1 MNEMTEIKQLKKIR
15 KWFWAWEHEKEEL
28 WLNTMAQSG
37 WVLEKIGYATF
48 YFTPCQ
54 PGEYTIR
61 LEMRD
66 PDESYISFMEE
77 TGAEFIGKVMKWHYF
92 RKKATFGSFD
102 IFSDVDSKIE
112 HFKKIANMLKAVTI
126 MNLVVGI
133 ANSINPSLRIGWIN
147 LLCATLLAYGFGRI
161 QGRIESLEKERLLTE

>member
-1 MNEMTEIKQLKKIR
+1 MSEMKKIR

-54 PGEYTIR
+54 PGEYTVR
-61 LEMRD
+61 LEMREA
-66 PDESYISFMEE
+66 DEGYIPFMEE

-92 RKKATFGSFD
+92 RKKAAFGSFD

-112 HFKKIANMLKAVTI
+112 HFNKIANMLKAVTI
-126 MNLVVGI
+126 MNLVIGI
-133 ANSINPSLRIGWIN
+133 ANSLNTVKVGWVN
-147 LLCATLLAYGFGRI
+147 LLIAVLLAYGLGRI
-161 QGRIESLEKERLLTE
+161 HGRIESLEKERLLME

>member
-1 MNEMTEIKQLKKIR
+1 MNEMKKIR
-15 KWFWAWEHEKEEL
+15 KWFWAWEHEQEEL

-37 WVLEKIGYATF
+37 WVLEKIGFATF
-48 YFTPCQ
+48 YFTRCE

-66 PDESYISFMEE
+66 PDESYVSFLEE
-77 TGAEFIGKVMKWHYF
+77 TGAEFIGRVMKWHYF
-92 RKKATFGSFD
+92 RKKACLGNFN
-102 IFSDVDSKIE
+102 IFSDTDSKIS
-112 HFKKIANMLKAVTI
+112 HFKNIANLLKGAMLA
-126 MNLVVGI
+126 NLIIGI
-133 ANSINPSLRIGWIN
+133 ANSINPSLRIVWIN

>member
-1 MNEMTEIKQLKKIR
+1 MNEMKKIR
-15 KWFWAWEHEKEEL
+15 KWFWAWEHEQEEL

-37 WVLEKIGYATF
+37 WVLEKIGFATF
-48 YFTPCQ
+48 YFTRCE

-66 PDESYISFMEE
+66 PDESYVSFLEE
-77 TGAEFIGKVMKWHYF
+77 TGAEFIGRVMKWHYF
-92 RKKATFGSFD
+92 RKKACLGNFN
-102 IFSDVDSKIE
+102 IFSDTDSKIS
-112 HFKKIANMLKAVTI
+112 HFKNIANLLKGAMLA
-126 MNLVVGI
+126 NLIIGI